1 MSMLFCAGG
10 SCLSVICHSLLTKEE
25 ATIVT
30 ENCMFQVECRSVN
43 PGSSK
48 EGCATELGWYD

>member
-25 ATIVT
+25 ATIAAG
-30 ENCMFQVECRSVN
+30 NCIFRLECRSGN
-43 PGSSK
+43 PGSSE
-48 EGCATELGWYD
+48 EGCAN